1 MRKNPDLPYGGDN
14 IRVAVVL
21 AGKGDLLPMN
31 AMFSDKE
38 IIELAIGKDWRAKA
52 FQREFEPSEQEK
64 SFFWGNAADEHED
77 LSAMVAAAHVALT
90 ETEDF

>member
-1 MRKNPDLPYGGDN
+1 MS
-14 IRVAVVL
+14 
-21 AGKGDLLPMN
+21 MN
-31 AMFSDKE
+31 AVFSEKE

-52 FQREFEPSEQEK
+52 FQREFDPFEQEK

-77 LSAMVAAAHVALT
+77 LGAMVAAARAALT